1 MAAVLGDAPDPP
13 ISLSWGDLS
22 KKKESLSRTYES
34 LTDVGMD
41 LDFIREGEWEAWEPT
56 PVFTDRVG
64 RRFRILV
71 MSQEAVLCVE
81 VPADYEPA
89 QLKLRRVW
97 VSGEEIIVESLH
109 SVDHR
114 ALSSESRTAIPIE
127 TIELADGT
135 STASEDTDEEGPSA
149 LSWPVFDVDWMNSV
163 DPAPP
168 IYLED
173 WLPHFLRKLFRRSS
187 APESPE

>member
-71 MSQEAVLCVE
+71 MSQEVVLCVE

-89 QLKLRRVW
+89 QLRLRRVW
-97 VSGEEIIVESLH
+97 VSGEESSSSLCTRWTTARF
-109 SVDHR
+109 R
-114 ALSSESRTAIPIE
+114 ASRE
-127 TIELADGT
+127 RQ
-135 STASEDTDEEGPSA
+135 
-149 LSWPVFDVDWMNSV
+149 
-163 DPAPP
+163 
-168 IYLED
+168 
-173 WLPHFLRKLFRRSS
+173 FL
-187 APESPE
+187 

>member
-1 MAAVLGDAPDPP
+1 MAVVLGDPPDPP

-22 KKKESLSRTYES
+22 KKHESLSRTYES
-34 LTDVGMD
+34 LSDVGID
-41 LDFIREGEWEAWEPT
+41 LDFLREGEWKAWEPT

-71 MSQEAVLCVE
+71 MSQEVVLCVE

-89 QLKLRRVW
+89 QLRLRRVW
-97 VSGEEIIVESLH
+97 VSGEEIIVESLY

-114 ALSSESRTAIPIE
+114 ALSSESRTAIPVE

-135 STASEDTDEEGPSA
+135 GNAADDTDEEGPSA
-149 LSWPVFDVDWMNSV
+149 LSWPVFDEEWMTSI

-168 IYLED
+168 IYMED
-173 WLPHFLRKLFRRSS
+173 WLPHILRKLFRPSS
-187 APESPE
+187 RPEGLE